1 MACTSTTISSN
12 VVMTKNA
19 MGNEYSALLNA
30 ALGNVL
36 GIFISPALV
45 FYFMSNPI
53 VNSLSS
59 SASSGKSSRLDYGNV
74 MKNLGLTVLLPL
86 FVGQVIHFLW
96 TKQVAYVREKFHFS
110 ELNSLALLALVW
122 SVFCTA
128 VATESFH
135 TINGKDLAALIIIN
149 AGIYIIFSLLIMIT
163 ARIPIR
169 YWQFSRED
177 TVAIMFCGATKT
189 VAMGVPLINILYTG
203 GDQEVIGLL
212 SLPLIMYHVEQL
224 ILGAI
229 EALLLKKWV
238 TTGIKK
244 QSTMTIKESNQD
256 NNEHVDIKLNSQV
269 SMDQLE
275 QLLLK
280 LVHLTHL
287 ELYAIGYNDLADGNR
302 WLIMAKHLRVSSI
315 SSKMDM
321 IRLIDGFKYLSDASF
336 MINSKFGNI
345 DRSWYFQPEK
355 LMSDSR
361 RLSKDAYTCRLNRLI
376 DEQSSITIQV
386 WIGTQTRKPS
396 RFIQWSPRRGYTWK
410 WFILSLMHTT

>member
-12 VVMTKNA
+12 VVMTKNG

-36 GIFISPALV
+36 GIFISSALV
-45 FYFMSNPI
+45 FYFMSNPT
-53 VNSLSS
+53 VNSLPSS
-59 SASSGKSSRLDYGNV
+59 SNGGKSSRLDYGNV

-244 QSTMTIKESNQD
+244 QSTMVNDNIVKPKTCQLTTI
-256 NNEHVDIKLNSQV
+256 
-269 SMDQLE
+269 
-275 QLLLK
+275 
-280 LVHLTHL
+280 
-287 ELYAIGYNDLADGNR
+287 
-302 WLIMAKHLRVSSI
+302 SI
-315 SSKMDM
+315 
-321 IRLIDGFKYLSDASF
+321 R
-336 MINSKFGNI
+336 
-345 DRSWYFQPEK
+345 P
-355 LMSDSR
+355 
-361 RLSKDAYTCRLNRLI
+361 
-376 DEQSSITIQV
+376 
-386 WIGTQTRKPS
+386 
-396 RFIQWSPRRGYTWK
+396 
-410 WFILSLMHTT
+410 

>member
-1 MACTSTTISSN
+1 MVMFVHMYMKKKQEKITKHCAISLCLSYILPTIRKYWFLIGLGCVIGLAYAFPNVGKTGGYIRSEWSVKWGCVILIFFFSGLSLRTKLLAKEFLHIRLHAVIQIYSLLIIPFTIYGLGLLLTRLPINKTLVAGIVIMACTPTTISSN
-12 VVMTKNA
+12 VVMTKTA

-45 FYFMSNPI
+45 FYFMSNPTI
-53 VNSLSS
+53 NSLPSS
-59 SASSGKSSRLDYGNV
+59 SSGAESSRLDYGNV

-96 TKQVAYVREKFHFS
+96 TKQVAYVREKFYFS

-128 VATESFH
+128 VATGSFQ
-135 TINGKDLAALIIIN
+135 TIHGKDLGALIIID
-149 AGIYIIFSLLIMIT
+149 AGIYIGFSLLIMIT

-169 YWQFSRED
+169 HWQFSRED

-224 ILGAI
+224 ILGAV
-229 EALLLKKWV
+229 EVLLLKKWV

-244 QSTMTIKESNQD
+244 NSTTLNDNKVKPKMCQLTTIS
-256 NNEHVDIKLNSQV
+256 V
-269 SMDQLE
+269 
-275 QLLLK
+275 
-280 LVHLTHL
+280 
-287 ELYAIGYNDLADGNR
+287 
-302 WLIMAKHLRVSSI
+302 
-315 SSKMDM
+315 
-321 IRLIDGFKYLSDASF
+321 
-336 MINSKFGNI
+336 
-345 DRSWYFQPEK
+345 RS
-355 LMSDSR
+355 
-361 RLSKDAYTCRLNRLI
+361 
-376 DEQSSITIQV
+376 
-386 WIGTQTRKPS
+386 
-396 RFIQWSPRRGYTWK
+396 
-410 WFILSLMHTT
+410 